1 MKKVLVVASVKNPR
15 LRRAIDLSIIL
26 SVYAAT
32 IKLIISNLLLY
43 CHLISFIHTK
53 LIMIF
58 PAIKVDHKTLIMQYY
73 RITFYNKIINY
84 IIMII
89 LFKLYRIAGKFG
101 GLAVMSQS
109 PEFPIPIYT
118 YGDPVP
124 NHQI

>member
-58 PAIKVDHKTLIMQYY
+58 PAIK
-73 RITFYNKIINY
+73 
-84 IIMII
+84 
-89 LFKLYRIAGKFG
+89 
-101 GLAVMSQS
+101 S
-109 PEFPIPIYT
+109 
-118 YGDPVP
+118 
-124 NHQI
+124 